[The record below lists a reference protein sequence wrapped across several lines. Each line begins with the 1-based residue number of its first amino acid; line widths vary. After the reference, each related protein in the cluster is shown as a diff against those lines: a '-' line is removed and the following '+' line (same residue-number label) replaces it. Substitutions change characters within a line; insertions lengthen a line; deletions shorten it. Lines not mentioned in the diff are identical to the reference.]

1 MFKWMVCR
9 ISLVYVM
16 VFFAATVLRPRDV
29 NADLFVDVQ
38 DATLTS
44 GGYGSIDVLVSSTG
58 GIDTFSLFNYQFEIT
73 SVNTING
80 GLVEFQSSFVSVDD
94 KRQSNSEQD
103 QGNYLF
109 AGSTNVANFAA
120 KRQDPNRLQLVGGD
134 VRTDGNMNLS
144 GPTKYLLARL
154 ELQHIT
160 PSPELSAGTFRVSLV
175 QSADLSY
182 FQNLD
187 LDNDDPLQPRIHAD
201 SYSLAGSGIV
211 TIISAVPE
219 PSSLSLMALS
229 LCLVWRRRRA

>member
-9 ISLVYVM
+9 ISLVYVL
-16 VFFAATVLRPRDV
+16 VFFAASVLRPRDV

-58 GIDTFSLFNYQFEIT
+58 GVDTFSLFSYKFEIT
-73 SVNTING
+73 AIDVING
-80 GLVEFQSSFVSVDD
+80 GLVEFQSSFQSLDTN
-94 KRQSNSEQD
+94 RQSNSEQD

-109 AGSTNVANFAA
+109 ADSTSIENFSAT
-120 KRQDPNRLQLVGGD
+120 REDDNRLQLIGGD
-134 VRTDGNMNLS
+134 ERRAGNRDVT

-160 PSPELSAGTFRVSLV
+160 LSPELSGGTFRVSLIE
-175 QSADLSY
+175 SPALSY
-182 FQNLD
+182 FENLNPGD
-187 LDNDDPLQPRIHAD
+187 GQPQPRIHAN
-201 SYSLAGSGIV
+201 SYLQAGSGIV

-219 PSSLSLMALS
+219 PSSLSLVALS

>member
-1 MFKWMVCR
+1 MFNWMVCR
-9 ISLVYVM
+9 IGIVYIV
-16 VFFAATVLRPRDV
+16 VFLADTSLRPRDV

-44 GGYGSIDVLVSSTG
+44 GGFGSIDVLVSSTG

-73 SVNTING
+73 PINIVNG
-80 GLVEFQSSFVSVDD
+80 GLVEFQSSFVSADE

-109 AGSTNVANFAA
+109 AGATSVSNFAA

-134 VRTDGNMNLS
+134 VRTDGNMDLTGS
-144 GPTKYLLARL
+144 TKYLLARL

-160 PSPELSAGTFRVSLV
+160 PSPELSGGTFRVSLV
-175 QSADLSY
+175 QSPDLSY

-187 LDNDDPLQPRIHAD
+187 LDNDDPAQPRIHAD

-219 PSSLSLMALS
+219 PSSLSLVAIS